1 MATMTM
7 MEEPQAMVLMA
18 PSKIELLPIE
28 LKLDITSYV
37 CFPHSSWSMILI
49 ISQLYR
55 RRDLLNLSMTCKDL
69 EDVVLRRLYQNVN
82 VEMPQSKTMSW
93 NMGPLPHFRKHVV
106 ASMQELTL
114 RNGYMDPRDPVYSRR
129 RRSDRG
135 SIDAYV
141 KDLVSGIPDNQLKSF
156 SYLHR
161 TPMSLDLFAILQKK
175 HGRSLKE
182 LRFYE
187 IEMLWH
193 GGMIPPQNLNTI
205 ECRSVHESDAIG
217 AMVVANKNTLQRLR
231 LGQEMDL
238 VEQYRHS
245 RVGFLDRITQPLDL
259 FTSDVKLPLLPNLRE
274 IALFGLDVTSL
285 IPQSVSDALFFCQI
299 EHMTLESCNGV
310 TPLLETLAGTFHYA
324 QNTTDMQKRTPKMAA
339 FLFRHEAFS
348 AAMKDSL
355 IRFLASFRGLET
367 LSLLFENATF
377 LERPSALIAEH
388 GPTLKSLVLE
398 SRIQPREHLGL
409 DPSRP
414 FGVGGFNQQ
423 LWEESIQDICD
434 LCPNLIELG
443 TGFPWNDEMVRI
455 RRSALPSLTKLRTI
469 HIRNFPESQVLSQLG
484 DYSIKEYATKFIEW
498 VYPALV
504 GGSRPA
510 LETLA
515 IGPTLY
521 ETRWKSNP
529 ARRMPPEF
537 LRTHHYCL
545 DWAKTRFGRWSP
557 LITGVSERYMEE
569 YRGSAPLG
577 GIFEQLWLR

>member
-1 MATMTM
+1 M

-577 GIFEQLWLR
+577 GIFEQVWLR

>member
-1 MATMTM
+1 MLTDYT
-7 MEEPQAMVLMA
+7 
-18 PSKIELLPIE
+18 
-28 LKLDITSYV
+28 
-37 CFPHSSWSMILI
+37 
-49 ISQLYR
+49 QLHR

-82 VEMPQSKTMSW
+82 VEMPQSRTMSW
-93 NMGPLPHFRKHVV
+93 NMGPLPHFRKHVI
-106 ASMQELTL
+106 ASMQELTI

-135 SIDAYV
+135 SVDAYV
-141 KDLVSGIPDNQLKSF
+141 KALVRGIPDNQLKAF

-161 TPMSLDLFAILQKK
+161 APISLELLAILQKH

-187 IEMLWH
+187 MEMLWH
-193 GGMIPPQNLNTI
+193 GGIKLPQNLNTI
-205 ECRSVHESDAIG
+205 ECRSVHESDAIR
-217 AMVVANKNTLQRLR
+217 AMVLANKNTLQRLR

-259 FTSDVKLPLLPNLRE
+259 FTSVIKLPFLPSLRE
-274 IALFGLDVTSL
+274 VALFGLDVTTL
-285 IPQSVSDALFFCQI
+285 IPQSVTDALFFCQI
-299 EHMTLESCNGV
+299 ERMTLESCNGV
-310 TPLLETLAGTFHYA
+310 TPFLITLAGTFHYA
-324 QNTTDMQKRTPKMAA
+324 QTTTDVQKRTPKMTA

-388 GPTLKSLVLE
+388 GPTLQSLVLE

-414 FGVGGFNQQ
+414 FGVGGFNQE

-455 RRSALPSLTKLRTI
+455 RRSALPSLIKLRTI

-498 VYPALV
+498 IYPALV

-577 GIFEQLWLR
+577 GIFEQVWLR

>member
-1 MATMTM
+1 M
-7 MEEPQAMVLMA
+7 
-18 PSKIELLPIE
+18 
-28 LKLDITSYV
+28 YV
-37 CFPHSSWSMILI
+37 VPFLI
-49 ISQLYR
+49 PRMFTDNIQLHR
-55 RRDLLNLSMTCKDL
+55 KRDLLNLSMSCKDL
-69 EDVVLRRLYQNVN
+69 EDVVLQQLYRTVD
-82 VEMPQSKTMSW
+82 VEMPQSRTMSW
-93 NMGPLPHFRKHVV
+93 NMGPLPHFRKHVI
-106 ASMQELTL
+106 ASMQELTI

-141 KDLVSGIPDNQLKSF
+141 KDLVNGIPENQLTCF

-161 TPMSLDLFAILQKK
+161 APMSLELFSILQKN
-175 HGRSLKE
+175 HGRSLRE
-182 LRFYE
+182 MRFYA

-193 GGMIPPQNLNTI
+193 RGMIPSQNLNTI

-217 AMVVANKNTLQRLR
+217 AMVLANKNTLRTLR
-231 LGQEMDL
+231 LGQEAEL
-238 VEQYRHS
+238 VEQYRQS
-245 RVGFLDRITQPLDL
+245 RVGFLDRVTQPLDL
-259 FTSDVKLPLLPNLRE
+259 FTSVIKLPFLPNLRE
-274 IALFGLDVTSL
+274 VALYGLDVTGL
-285 IPQSVSDALFFCQI
+285 VPQSVSDALFYCQI
-299 EHMTLESCNGV
+299 EHLTLESCNGV
-310 TPLLETLAGTFHYA
+310 TPFLETLAGTFHYA
-324 QNTTDMQKRTPKMAA
+324 QTTTDMQRRTPKMKT
-339 FLFRHEAFS
+339 FRFRHEAFS

-388 GPTLKSLVLE
+388 GPSLQSLVLE

-443 TGFPWNDEMVRI
+443 TGFPWNDEIVRI

-529 ARRMPPEF
+529 TRRTPPEF

-557 LITGVSERYMEE
+557 LITGVSEKYMEE
-569 YRGSAPLG
+569 YRGVKPLG
-577 GIFEQLWLR
+577 GVFEQVWLR

>member
-1 MATMTM
+1 
-7 MEEPQAMVLMA
+7 MV
-18 PSKIELLPIE
+18 I
-28 LKLDITSYV
+28 
-37 CFPHSSWSMILI
+37 
-49 ISQLYR
+49 QLYR
-55 RRDLLNLSMTCKDL
+55 RRDLLNLSMSCKNL
-69 EDVVLRRLYQNVN
+69 EDVVLRRLYASVN
-82 VEMPQSKTMSW
+82 VEMPQLKTMSW
-93 NMGPLPHFRKHVV
+93 NMGPLPHFRRHVV
-106 ASMQELTL
+106 ASMQELTI

-141 KDLVSGIPDNQLKSF
+141 KDLVSGIPDGQLKAF

-161 TPMSLDLFAILQKK
+161 APMSLELLQILQEK
-175 HGRSLKE
+175 HGHNLKG

-193 GGMIPPQNLNTI
+193 ASIVPPKNLTTL
-205 ECRSVHESDAIG
+205 ECRSVHESEAIG
-217 AMVVANKNTLQRLR
+217 AMVQANKTTLRTLR
-231 LGQEMDL
+231 LGQETEL
-238 VEQYRHS
+238 VEQYRRS
-245 RVGFLDRITQPLDL
+245 RIGFLERVTQPLEL
-259 FTSDVKLPLLPNLRE
+259 FGSVIKLPCLPHLRE
-274 IALFGLDVTSL
+274 IAFFGLDVTSL

-299 EHMTLESCNGV
+299 QRMTLESCNGA
-310 TPLLETLAGTFHYA
+310 TGLLETLAATFHYA
-324 QNTTDMQKRTPKMAA
+324 QNTTDMQRRTPQMKA

-355 IRFLASFRGLET
+355 IRFLASFCGLET
-367 LSLLFENATF
+367 LSLLAENSTF

-388 GPTLKSLVLE
+388 GPTLQSLVLE

-414 FGVGGFNQQ
+414 FGVGGLNQE
-423 LWEESIQDICD
+423 LWEASIQDICS
-434 LCPNLIELG
+434 LCPNLVELG
-443 TGFPWNDEMVRI
+443 TGFPWNDEIVRI
-455 RRSALPSLTKLRTI
+455 RRSALPSLTKLRII

-504 GGSRPA
+504 GGTRPA

-529 ARRMPPEF
+529 TRRTPPEF
-537 LRTHHYCL
+537 LRTHHFCL
-545 DWAKTRFGRWSP
+545 DWAKTRFERWSP
-557 LITGVSERYMEE
+557 LMTGVTERYMEE
-569 YRGSAPLG
+569 SRGSAPLG
-577 GIFEQLWLR
+577 GVFEQVWLR

>member
-1 MATMTM
+1 MFC
-7 MEEPQAMVLMA
+7 PLNHG
-18 PSKIELLPIE
+18 LLTDNIQ
-28 LKLDITSYV
+28 LD
-37 CFPHSSWSMILI
+37 
-49 ISQLYR
+49 R
-55 RRDLLNLSMTCKDL
+55 KRDLLNLSMSCKDL
-69 EDVVLRRLYQNVN
+69 EDVVLQQLYRSVD
-82 VEMPQSKTMSW
+82 VEMPQSRTMSW

-106 ASMQELTL
+106 ASMQELTI

-135 SIDAYV
+135 SIDTYI
-141 KDLVSGIPDNQLKSF
+141 KDLVNGIPENQLKCF
-156 SYLHR
+156 SNLHR
-161 TPMSLDLFAILQKK
+161 APMSLDLLTILQKN
-175 HGRSLKE
+175 HGCSLRE

-193 GGMIPPQNLNTI
+193 KGMISPQNLHTI
-205 ECRSVHESDAIG
+205 ECRSVQESDAIG
-217 AMVVANKNTLQRLR
+217 AMVNASKNTLQTLR
-231 LGQEMDL
+231 LGQEAEL
-238 VEQYRHS
+238 VEQYRQS
-245 RVGFLDRITQPLDL
+245 RVDFLDRVTQPLDL
-259 FTSDVKLPLLPNLRE
+259 FTSVIKLSSLPNLRE
-274 IALFGLDVTSL
+274 VALFGLDVTGL
-285 IPQSVSDALFFCQI
+285 IPQSVSDAVFYCQI
-299 EHMTLESCNGV
+299 ERLTLESCNGV
-310 TPLLETLAGTFHYA
+310 TSFLEALASTFHYA
-324 QNTTDMQKRTPKMAA
+324 QSTTDMQRRTPMMKA

-388 GPTLKSLVLE
+388 GPTLQSLVLE

-423 LWEESIQDICD
+423 LWEEAIQDICE
-434 LCPNLIELG
+434 LCPNLTELG
-443 TGFPWNDEMVRI
+443 TGFPWNDEIVRI

-504 GGSRPA
+504 GGSRPV

-521 ETRWKSNP
+521 ETRWKSNST
-529 ARRMPPEF
+529 RRTPPEF

-557 LITGVSERYMEE
+557 LITGVSEKYMEE
-569 YRGSAPLG
+569 YRGGRPLG
-577 GIFEQLWLR
+577 GVFEQVWLR

>member
-1 MATMTM
+1 MTVMAV
-7 MEEPQAMVLMA
+7 PQAMVLMA

-28 LKLDITSYV
+28 LKLDITS
-37 CFPHSSWSMILI
+37 FLH
-49 ISQLYR
+49 R
-55 RRDLLNLSMTCKDL
+55 RRDLLNLSMSCKNL

-82 VEMPQSKTMSW
+82 VEMPQSRTMSW
-93 NMGPLPHFRKHVV
+93 NMGPLPHFRRHVI
-106 ASMQELTL
+106 ASMQDLTI

-141 KDLVSGIPDNQLKSF
+141 KDLVNGIPDNQLKSF

-161 TPMSLDLFAILQKK
+161 APMSLELLAILQKN
-175 HGRSLKE
+175 HSRNLRE

-193 GGMIPPQNLNTI
+193 GGMVPPQNLTTL

-217 AMVVANKNTLQRLR
+217 ALVLANKTTMQRLR
-231 LGQEMDL
+231 LGQETDL
-238 VEQYRHS
+238 VEQYRQS

-259 FTSDVKLPLLPNLRE
+259 FTSVVKLPCLPSLRE
-274 IALFGLDVTSL
+274 IALFGLDVTTL
-285 IPQSVSDALFFCQI
+285 IPQSVSDALFYCQI
-299 EHMTLESCNGV
+299 ERLTLESCKGV
-310 TPLLETLAGTFHYA
+310 TALLETLAGTFNYA
-324 QNTTDMQKRTPKMAA
+324 QNTNDMPRRTPNMKA

-348 AAMKDSL
+348 AAMKESL

-388 GPTLKSLVLE
+388 GSTLQTLVLE
-398 SRIQPREHLGL
+398 SRLQPREHLGL

-414 FGVGGFNQQ
+414 FGVGGFNQE

-443 TGFPWNDEMVRI
+443 TGFPWNDEIIRI
-455 RRSALPSLTKLRTI
+455 RRSALPSLAKLRTI

-484 DYSIKEYATKFIEW
+484 DYSVKEYATKFIEW

-504 GGSRPA
+504 GGSKPA

-529 ARRMPPEF
+529 TRRTPPEF

-569 YRGSAPLG
+569 YCGSAPLG
-577 GIFEQLWLR
+577 GVFEQVWLR